1 MTFYQDRAVL
11 VTGGLGFVGS
21 NLTDRLIA
29 LGARVTVV
37 TPLRARH
44 AESALAFEKRGVH
57 IVEADVRDPG
67 AMRGV
72 AAGTDVIF
80 NLAGQSGAVRSVEDP
95 LTDLDVNCRGS
106 LVLLE
111 AVREVNRNAKVVFSS
126 SRLTYG
132 QVGEQPAREDHDLDP
147 RCTHAIHKLA
157 VEQYLRMYRQ
167 LFGVRYAVA
176 RMTNPYGPGQPGA
189 RTDYGIVNRMIHLAL
204 AGETITVYGDGR
216 QRRDYIYIDDVV
228 EALLRLGE
236 PGVSDGMTYN
246 VGTGLGTALVDMAR
260 AIIAMAGRGQLEHA
274 PWPTLA
280 QQIETGDFRA
290 DISRIQTELGWQ
302 PRVTLEDGLQRTVAR
317 YRACATS

>member
-1 MTFYQDRAVL
+1 VTVYQDRAVL

-21 NLTDRLIA
+21 NLTDRLVAI
-29 LGARVTVV
+29 GARVTVV

-57 IVEADVRDPG
+57 IIEADVRDPE

-72 AAGTDVIF
+72 VAGADVIF
-80 NLAGQSGAVRSVEDP
+80 NLAGQSGAARSVDDP
-95 LTDLDVNCRGS
+95 FTDLDVNCRGS

-111 AVREVNRNAKVVFSS
+111 AVREVNRDAKVVFIS

-132 QVGEQPAREDHDLDP
+132 QVGEQPAREDHDLAP

-157 VEQYLRMYRQ
+157 VEQYLRMYQQ

-176 RMTNPYGPGQPGA
+176 RVTNPYGPGQPGA

-216 QRRDYIYIDDVV
+216 QRRDYIYIEDVV

-236 PGVSDGMTYN
+236 RRVPDGMTYN
-246 VGTGLGTALVDMAR
+246 VGTGLGTAFVDMAR
-260 AIIAMAGRGQLEHA
+260 AIIAMAGRGRLEHA
-274 PWPTLA
+274 PWPMLA

-302 PRVTLEDGLQRTVAR
+302 PRIALEDGLQRTVAH
-317 YRACATS
+317 YRACAAP